1 MIWKFLAA
9 LKGGFAKRFA
19 FVSRPNGVLAAFAL
33 FLRKGLEGMI
43 RRFSSKE
50 SLFGKRF
57 ERFCVRSSS
66 VHCALFL
73 RKFIELHL
81 PPPFASFLCP
91 RMRIKP
97 PITNELFRHKS
108 IEHFVRQFAR
118 AFFERVCVVSVCVVC
133 VEYAEHIL
141 PGVFL
146 YFFSGFWSVLIFA
159 SLLLERIDIG
169 STALFLAVFLRSL
182 CLL

>member
-1 MIWKFLAA
+1 
-9 LKGGFAKRFA
+9 
-19 FVSRPNGVLAAFAL
+19 
-33 FLRKGLEGMI
+33 MI

-108 IEHFVRQFAR
+108 IERFVRQFAR
-118 AFFERVCVVSVCVVC
+118 AFFERVCVVSVCV
-133 VEYAEHIL
+133 EYAEHIL
-141 PGVFL
+141 PGVLL
-146 YFFSGFWSVLIFA
+146 YFFSGFWSVLIFV

-169 STALFLAVFLRSL
+169 STALFFAVFLRSL

>member
-1 MIWKFLAA
+1 
-9 LKGGFAKRFA
+9 
-19 FVSRPNGVLAAFAL
+19 
-33 FLRKGLEGMI
+33 MI

-81 PPPFASFLCP
+81 PPPFESFLCP
-91 RMRIKP
+91 RMRIKT

-108 IEHFVRQFAR
+108 IERFVRQFAR
-118 AFFERVCVVSVCVVC
+118 AFFERVCVCVVSVCVVC

-141 PGVFL
+141 PGVFFN
-146 YFFSGFWSVLIFA
+146 FFSGFWSVLIFV
-159 SLLLERIDIG
+159 SVLLERIDIG
-169 STALFLAVFLRSL
+169 STALFFAVFLRSL